1 MEDSQLFQALKNYPK
16 LQDTLDSIENLEDD
30 AKSDSSECGSP
41 TDRGIPSYY
50 LAEELDDCEEEG
62 SEEEDDDFPAEV
74 PDPPNVDMLESIME
88 DEIDDTT
95 YQVHFE
101 AKKSWKPIV
110 EDKDSGKEKFVLSVP
125 QNLSALQL
133 LQWESGIHALAEKLG
148 GCRLIK
154 ISTRGTRDG
163 IEFTVRETPC
173 VSPAP
178 NPVPS
183 TSRSSSISSSV
194 STRHTDSPGSRS
206 NTSLGIPDV
215 PTNLIDTGAIDKEFI
230 LSPVAPTD
238 PPYKNTLRSLFGS
251 GESFEQYNKTGIYSL
266 KELVIAGLKRK
277 GIYNRIRIRCNLE
290 PQFV

>member
-30 AKSDSSECGSP
+30 TGSNPSKCGSP
-41 TDRGIPSYY
+41 TERGIPSYY
-50 LAEELDDCEEEG
+50 LAEELDECEEES
-62 SEEEDDDFPAEV
+62 SEDEDGDFPSEV

-88 DEIDDTT
+88 DEIDDSA

-101 AKKSWKPIV
+101 AKKSWSPIV
-110 EDKDSGKEKFVLSVP
+110 EDKELGKDKFILSVP

-154 ISTRGTRDG
+154 INTRGLKEG

-178 NPVPS
+178 DPIPS

-206 NTSLGIPDV
+206 NTSLGIPEV
-215 PTNLIDTGAIDKEFI
+215 PQNLIDTGAIDKEFI
-230 LSPVAPTD
+230 LSPMAPTD

-251 GESFEQYNKTGIYSL
+251 GEAFEQYNKTGIYSL
-266 KELVIAGLKRK
+266 KELVVAGLKRK